1 LVNRSVF
8 IYFSWFGATNYAYHL
23 GLKLTKAIP
32 ASLIAILAVFGI
44 VVGFGIDTRRL
55 DIASIQ
61 GGFPPFTYQYIQ
73 SGNLRIFICSDY
85 GWSWIN

>member
-1 LVNRSVF
+1 
-8 IYFSWFGATNYAYHL
+8 
-23 GLKLTKAIP
+23 
-32 ASLIAILAVFGI
+32 LAVFGI